1 MATLIATNFH
11 YSKLLDLNNEQLI
24 STSIDFIDKAST
36 DALEDS
42 FTNAFR
48 DSIMKYL
55 LKIVIE
61 QEIKQLSSTE
71 TTNDWKRLSLIKKIS
86 TLKETPSKITQ
97 QNDSDKH
104 KTIKDESS
112 TDQLLVC

>member
-1 MATLIATNFH
+1 
-11 YSKLLDLNNEQLI
+11 
-24 STSIDFIDKAST
+24 
-36 DALEDS
+36 
-42 FTNAFR
+42 
-48 DSIMKYL
+48 MKYL

-86 TLKETPSKITQ
+86 KLKETPSKITQ

-104 KTIKDESS
+104 KTIKDKSS
-112 TDQLLVC
+112 TDQLLICGYIRNEMNIKNNNFPHDILSVCFQFIGNISNINNQ